1 MPIEFWTSV
10 DRDLVVCKWWG
21 PISLSDFRVTFAK
34 YLSDANYRPG
44 RPELIDFTGVTSAD
58 VGFKSIWSALTTV
71 NNQVPG
77 KKVRTRTILIAPG
90 DLVYGLSR
98 MYQTLSQNTDGIR
111 VEVYRTQRERHSP
124 HSTFHSKPSTHS
136 SMPAGSA
143 LTRRP
148 KRIQDVS

>member
-1 MPIEFWTSV
+1 MPIEFWTSA

-111 VEVYRTQRERHSP
+111 VEVYRTQREGIAALDLP
-124 HSTFHSKPSTHS
+124 FETIDALLD
-136 SMPAGSA
+136 AGGFCPYTKA
-143 LTRRP
+143 EAP
-148 KRIQDVS
+148 QDVS